1 MATST
6 IKSSYPNQSTRL
18 ASINS
23 GTVTISD
30 DIGVYDEL
38 ILTIE
43 DVSANNILYIQAF
56 PKGLLAGVTGK
67 LYCNAANET
76 SRAFY
81 DIPSHRL
88 TADSMPSS
96 NWYCRL
102 YGIKR

>member
-23 GTVTISD
+23 GSVIISD

-38 ILTIE
+38 VLTIE
-43 DVSANNILYIQAF
+43 DVSRYSILYIQAF
-56 PKGLLAGVTGK
+56 PKALLAGVQI

-76 SRAFY
+76 ARAYFYTSSRTF
-81 DIPSHRL
+81 
-88 TADSMPSS
+88 TADSMPNS